1 MMASAVVGVL
11 AVGTTVVVIA
21 TTTGNDSRS
30 GTLTGTVIN
39 GCTIGPRAQC
49 VGANLTGANLT
60 GADLSRAN
68 LNSAILTDTFA
79 TSYATLSG
87 ASLIGANLT
96 GADLY
101 FVNLNGVISSG
112 ITGVP
117 ERLPP
122 GWAIIDRQLVQ
133 EDPGGY

>member
-11 AVGTTVVVIA
+11 AVGTPVVVIA

-30 GTLTGTVIN
+30 GTPTGTVIN

-49 VGANLTGANLT
+49 VGANLT
-60 GADLSRAN
+60 
-68 LNSAILTDTFA
+68 
-79 TSYATLSG
+79 
-87 ASLIGANLT
+87 GANLT